1 MNSDTLVVILCDCDD
16 TASKVQVK
24 RQKIGICYTSLGFS
38 STNFKWPPTYSEPV
52 KSPKVSI
59 HSMII
64 VFAFILSLVGR
75 SPDDQRACSVQVT

>member
-1 MNSDTLVVILCDCDD
+1 MKKQKVGIVRLPWGSARPISDDH
-16 TASKVQVK
+16 QH
-24 RQKIGICYTSLGFS
+24 R
-38 STNFKWPPTYSEPV
+38 EPV